1 MENNQNANVRN
12 TIPLTVGNYIVM
24 MIITAIPIL
33 NIIMLFVW
41 AFSKNTNLNKS
52 NYAKANLIMIAIV
65 ICIYIILAIAGIS
78 FLNLPSQ

>member
-1 MENNQNANVRN
+1 MEDYHNVNGRNAA
-12 TIPLTVGNYIVM
+12 PLTVGNYIVM
-24 MIITAIPIL
+24 MIIAAIPIV
-33 NIIMLFVW
+33 NIIMFFVW

-52 NYAKANLIMIAIV
+52 NYGKANLIMIAIV